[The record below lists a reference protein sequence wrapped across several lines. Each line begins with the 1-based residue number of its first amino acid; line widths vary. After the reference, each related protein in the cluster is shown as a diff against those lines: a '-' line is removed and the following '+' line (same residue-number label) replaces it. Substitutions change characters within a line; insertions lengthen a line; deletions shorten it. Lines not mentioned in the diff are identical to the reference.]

1 MLCLEMKVKFTLV
14 EVEDGSFRLS
24 FLILQEKP
32 QIWRFSENDISIV
45 WKLFLFICNIS
56 KHYFLGLFRPK
67 IITDEISIFGLNPWV
82 NQLFWKNHKY
92 GDSGKTT
99 IRESP
104 RPKTNTISSVF

>member
-1 MLCLEMKVKFTLV
+1 MTILRKRHFCSLET
-14 EVEDGSFRLS
+14 LS
-24 FLILQEKP
+24 FYLQH
-32 QIWRFSENDISIV
+32 QQT
-45 WKLFLFICNIS
+45 L
-56 KHYFLGLFRPK
+56 FLGLFRPK

>member
-1 MLCLEMKVKFTLV
+1 MAILGKRHFYSLET
-14 EVEDGSFRLS
+14 LS
-24 FLILQEKP
+24 FYLQH
-32 QIWRFSENDISIV
+32 QQT
-45 WKLFLFICNIS
+45 L
-56 KHYFLGLFRPK
+56 FLGLFRPK

-92 GDSGKTT
+92 GDYSGKT

>member
-1 MLCLEMKVKFTLV
+1 MAILGKRHFYSLET
-14 EVEDGSFRLS
+14 LS
-24 FLILQEKP
+24 FYLQH
-32 QIWRFSENDISIV
+32 QQT
-45 WKLFLFICNIS
+45 L
-56 KHYFLGLFRPK
+56 FLGLFRPK

-104 RPKTNTISSVF
+104 RPKTNTISSVFWVHFYQKPRKIKF

>member
-1 MLCLEMKVKFTLV
+1 MAILGKRHFYSLET
-14 EVEDGSFRLS
+14 LS
-24 FLILQEKP
+24 FYLQH
-32 QIWRFSENDISIV
+32 QQT
-45 WKLFLFICNIS
+45 L
-56 KHYFLGLFRPK
+56 FLGLFRPK

-82 NQLFWKNHKY
+82 NQLFWKTHKY